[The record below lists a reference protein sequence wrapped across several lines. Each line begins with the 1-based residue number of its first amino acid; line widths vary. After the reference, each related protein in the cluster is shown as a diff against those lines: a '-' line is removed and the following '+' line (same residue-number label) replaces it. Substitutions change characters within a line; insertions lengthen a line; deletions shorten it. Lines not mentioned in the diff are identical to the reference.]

1 MCTFLIMVTMNKE
14 DFAWQGRFLSPKL
27 LFQMFLLPEPQS
39 QPPHSPSGLLP
50 HGDLAAQGSSKNG
63 AGGSQGFPYQRFHM
77 CASPP
82 THYYVFPARQGPLR
96 PREHSVAS
104 SSISSQGLWGRA
116 GGGGTLPSHV
126 GLALGEFLIPPSWK
140 PIG

>member
-1 MCTFLIMVTMNKE
+1 MVTMNKE

-77 CASPP
+77 CASPQHTIMFSLP
-82 THYYVFPARQGPLR
+82 DKGLFDP
-96 PREHSVAS
+96 E
-104 SSISSQGLWGRA
+104 SIQ
-116 GGGGTLPSHV
+116 
-126 GLALGEFLIPPSWK
+126 
-140 PIG
+140 